1 MRDLDLYFE
10 FERMEEAGKDD
21 GGAVTLTCLAANSPL
36 TDEIWS
42 QVISPTLVHPS
53 NDPAT
58 FLTLDYDSALL
69 SYYDTVICSSS
80 TLLDD
85 ARHNP
90 YRHVIL
96 PMAMA
101 SEGLYHATLA
111 VSASTLRLSEP
122 RYGVAALK
130 HGQKAIQALIR
141 ILKRG
146 IQSDADMDELLGLAL
161 MLCWY
166 EITDGCRPSWVTHL
180 NGIRAIS
187 ARCRKPPT
195 FTHDS
200 SHSSNLR
207 QFFNR
212 YFAFHL
218 VLARTA
224 FRVDS
229 DVAPGKYTMFKSPDA
244 PTHLVRKIYEPSL
257 DRALVSGSGGSG
269 DSNSAGGENL
279 QELAATSTN
288 FLALTMPLEELDEI
302 DPYMGFSNSLLLLI
316 NEIADLAWRS
326 PPKCMDANAIS
337 LRVKAFH
344 LKESLDKLRQRPPG
358 QLVSAATSGNDCPD
372 RDLATKFMI
381 IAEANRLGALLF
393 LHEICS
399 NRFRFEGSY
408 HNPETYDDY
417 DQNTLLP
424 RFPEE
429 DKHNYIRAI
438 LDLIGHNL
446 PWIIRTAA
454 LPLWPLFLAG
464 CCAVTEEDR
473 MTVMVIFEESEQL
486 KRFGNIRPA
495 REVVEMVWRQHDLGV
510 QDDRKRRRAAAV
522 ATGRPVEKN
531 TQSERFI
538 WERAMKMLGGWKLSL
553 T

>member
-1 MRDLDLYFE
+1 MFLNTTMRDLDLYFE
-10 FERMEEAGKDD
+10 FERMDKTGK
-21 GGAVTLTCLAANSPL
+21 GQEGAVTLTCLASDNSI
-36 TDEIWS
+36 TDELWGR
-42 QVISPTLVHPS
+42 VMSPTLVRPS
-53 NDPAT
+53 TGPAT
-58 FLTLDYDSALL
+58 FLTLEYDTALM
-69 SYYDTVICSSS
+69 SYYETVICSSS

-111 VSASTLRLSEP
+111 VSAQTLRLSEP
-122 RYGVAALK
+122 KYGVAALK
-130 HGQKAIQALIR
+130 HGQKAIQALIG

-146 IQSDADMDELLGLAL
+146 IESDADMDELLGLAL

-180 NGIRAIS
+180 NGIHAIS
-187 ARCRKPPT
+187 ARCHKSPT

-224 FRVDS
+224 FRVDLDA
-229 DVAPGKYTMFKSPDA
+229 DVVSGKYTMFKPPDS

-257 DRALVSGSGGSG
+257 NSALVRGSGGSRQ
-269 DSNSAGGENL
+269 SNSAGLENL
-279 QELAATSTN
+279 EELAATSTN

-302 DPYMGFSNSLLLLI
+302 DPCMGFSNSLLLLI

-326 PPKCMDANAIS
+326 PPKCMDANTIS

-344 LKESLDKLRQRPPG
+344 LKESLEKLRQRPPK
-358 QLVSAATSGNDCPD
+358 QLVPANIMNDCPD
-372 RDLATKFMI
+372 RDLATEFMI

-408 HNPETYDDY
+408 HSSEVYDDY

-424 RFPEE
+424 RFPDE
-429 DKHNYIRAI
+429 DKLTYIRAI

-464 CCAVTEEDR
+464 CCSVTEEDR

-486 KRFGNIRPA
+486 KRFG
-495 REVVEMVWRQHDLGV
+495 VCYVKM
-510 QDDRKRRRAAAV
+510 
-522 ATGRPVEKN
+522 TG
-531 TQSERFI
+531 
-538 WERAMKMLGGWKLSL
+538 
-553 T
+553 